1 MTTEEFFTNIL
12 QQNEV
17 IITLLARL
25 VWTPEKLAAVVMAN
39 KRNPDA
45 YVSIYNALD
54 GEKTGV
60 QLAALAGV
68 TKQGISFVLQSW
80 VDEGIV
86 LNVGTDNHY
95 DSFIPP
101 RLEYERDPLLSHSGE
116 CGQLHSRLFPVE
128 CVVDADVRIW
138 IPLIRH
144 NNCGKFF
151 WSPHQPREKR
161 DDDFILL
168 EDVGENFFRG
178 HACCASKSAVS
189 TSAVPSDLIGSVFFD
204 FFSEEPFLFCDNSA
218 RTESG
223 DVFKTSAI
231 ILRSSPA
238 RSRRAAASPAFFAET
253 VCTASSLRMP
263 SIRFVS
269 KLNCSSLVIEVHR

>member
-1 MTTEEFFTNIL
+1 MTTEEVFANIL

-86 LNVGTDNHY
+86 LNVGTDNQPKY
-95 DSFIPP
+95 R
-101 RLEYERDPLLSHSGE
+101 RLMRLPEKKKPKAKQDVKQVEASAQAVQE
-116 CGQLHSRLFPVE
+116 TQETNGQ
-128 CVVDADVRIW
+128 
-138 IPLIRH
+138 
-144 NNCGKFF
+144 
-151 WSPHQPREKR
+151 
-161 DDDFILL
+161 
-168 EDVGENFFRG
+168 
-178 HACCASKSAVS
+178 
-189 TSAVPSDLIGSVFFD
+189 
-204 FFSEEPFLFCDNSA
+204 
-218 RTESG
+218 
-223 DVFKTSAI
+223 
-231 ILRSSPA
+231 
-238 RSRRAAASPAFFAET
+238 
-253 VCTASSLRMP
+253 
-263 SIRFVS
+263 
-269 KLNCSSLVIEVHR
+269 

>member
-1 MTTEEFFTNIL
+1 MTTEEVFTNIL

-86 LNVGTDNHY
+86 LNVGTDNQPKY
-95 DSFIPP
+95 R
-101 RLEYERDPLLSHSGE
+101 RLMRLPEKKKPKAKQDVKEVEASAQAVQE
-116 CGQLHSRLFPVE
+116 TQETNGQ
-128 CVVDADVRIW
+128 
-138 IPLIRH
+138 
-144 NNCGKFF
+144 
-151 WSPHQPREKR
+151 
-161 DDDFILL
+161 
-168 EDVGENFFRG
+168 
-178 HACCASKSAVS
+178 
-189 TSAVPSDLIGSVFFD
+189 
-204 FFSEEPFLFCDNSA
+204 
-218 RTESG
+218 
-223 DVFKTSAI
+223 
-231 ILRSSPA
+231 
-238 RSRRAAASPAFFAET
+238 
-253 VCTASSLRMP
+253 
-263 SIRFVS
+263 
-269 KLNCSSLVIEVHR
+269 